1 MPVAIAS
8 ARVGTTLVV
17 WFDGKSKIELS
28 PVTVFGVTIVFP
40 SWLIQC
46 ACGCPRPMSI
56 LRSTDV
62 APGESST
69 TDCGPS
75 SPFTAT
81 WTSSVS
87 VGNLWLGTDA
97 HGALKITKHGWTT
110 YGEAEG
116 LGTSVSSI
124 FETPAGD

>member
-8 ARVGTTLVV
+8 APVGTTLVV

-87 VGNLWLGTDA
+87 VRVITCD
-97 HGALKITKHGWTT
+97 GARADRGSRGQSLARHRCAWR
-110 YGEAEG
+110 AEDHQAW
-116 LGTSVSSI
+116 V
-124 FETPAGD
+124 DD